1 MRKAKLTL
9 INDNGEIVDEIF
21 YNNSDD
27 AVVAMTDFRET
38 YSVELKILD

>member
-9 INDNGEIVDEIF
+9 MNDDGETVDEIF

-27 AVVAMTDFRET
+27 AVAAMTNFRDE